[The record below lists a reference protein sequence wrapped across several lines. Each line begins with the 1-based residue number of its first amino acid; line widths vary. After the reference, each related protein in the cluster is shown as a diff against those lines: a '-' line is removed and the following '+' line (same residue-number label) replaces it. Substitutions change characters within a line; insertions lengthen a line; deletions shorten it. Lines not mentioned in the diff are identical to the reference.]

1 MVIDHMLISKYKYE
15 SKSVPIPFDRK
26 KYYFTMLCVIILEG
40 GTKNARSVCT
50 VVVSSPY
57 NLRSKIN
64 LFIIIVLFVH
74 FQYPSCQ
81 VCHRRFHAYQ
91 LYCSMLPLCFRFAVL
106 LSSSFVIL
114 NVFANLHQKHGKKL
128 YCHHLK

>member
-1 MVIDHMLISKYKYE
+1 
-15 SKSVPIPFDRK
+15 
-26 KYYFTMLCVIILEG
+26 MLCVIILEG

-114 NVFANLHQKHGKKL
+114 NVFANLHQKHGKKTL
-128 YCHHLK
+128 LSSLKVIPNKTCKHTLITYIFPLIIFDNFYVCFS